1 MTVVNETI
9 ATQRLIDSRVHA
21 FHVRSKELCD
31 ESASIC
37 DPNHVNNLIAGINVA
52 RECAVDV
59 QFCCQEESAGRDKSY
74 DWLNLS
80 KSGALINTFGANSA
94 LKTICKHFLLCFGD
108 KRKARNIFASGRKK
122 VQDAREAGEREEIRA
137 RRLASR

>member
-1 MTVVNETI
+1 MREY
-9 ATQRLIDSRVHA
+9 L
-21 FHVRSKELCD
+21 RS
-31 ESASIC
+31 
-37 DPNHVNNLIAGINVA
+37 NHVNNLIAGINVA

-122 VQDAREAGEREEIRA
+122 SARRARSGRA
-137 RRLASR
+137 RRNTTEATRIAITASREIN